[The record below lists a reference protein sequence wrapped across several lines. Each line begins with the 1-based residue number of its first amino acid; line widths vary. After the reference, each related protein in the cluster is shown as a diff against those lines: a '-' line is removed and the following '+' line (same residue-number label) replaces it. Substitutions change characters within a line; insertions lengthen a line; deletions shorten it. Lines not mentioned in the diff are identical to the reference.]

1 MTKTMS
7 SACRASTPWRTPSLT
22 SSCWSSSRWLATM
35 NATPTAIPAATEC
48 VAGSPPAGGSIPS
61 PSSMSAAL
69 AAVIIP
75 AATAFARPTHHSP
88 TSLTKA
94 IGSAPSPVESAVTQ
108 PYHHTWATERPPYS
122 EPRCCAC
129 SPEATLTSAISAA
142 YASCRPEYGAIAPAS
157 REARRSAR
165 VATALGRAAAAGA
178 AAAACAGEAE
188 AACARRR
195 LGRRAR
201 AGRFCA
207 IALPPRRRGIAPCG
221 HHLPRRE
228 RPRRRAGAATSS
240 SAQRFFELAEIAAR
254 SRRSRPRW

>member
-94 IGSAPSPVESAVTQ
+94 IGSAPSPVESAVTH
-108 PYHHTWATERPPYS
+108 PYHNTWATERPP
-122 EPRCCAC
+122 
-129 SPEATLTSAISAA
+129 
-142 YASCRPEYGAIAPAS
+142 
-157 REARRSAR
+157 
-165 VATALGRAAAAGA
+165 
-178 AAAACAGEAE
+178 
-188 AACARRR
+188 
-195 LGRRAR
+195 
-201 AGRFCA
+201 
-207 IALPPRRRGIAPCG
+207 
-221 HHLPRRE
+221 
-228 RPRRRAGAATSS
+228 
-240 SAQRFFELAEIAAR
+240 
-254 SRRSRPRW
+254 

>member
-94 IGSAPSPVESAVTQ
+94 IGSAPSPVESAVTH

-129 SPEATLTSAISAA
+129 SPEATLTAAISAA
-142 YASCRPEYGAIAPAS
+142 YASSRPEYGAIAPAS

-165 VATALGRAAAAGA
+165 VAVAFGMAAAAGA
-178 AAAACAGEAE
+178 AAVGAALEAE
-188 AACARRR
+188 AA
-195 LGRRAR
+195 R
-201 AGRFCA
+201 AGDLEVERAPGDFAPLLCR
-207 IALPPRRRGIAPCG
+207 LDGEELRRVATICLDESVRGDE
-221 HHLPRRE
+221 LE
-228 RPRRRAGAATSS
+228 QRRRAQG
-240 SAQRFFELAEIAAR
+240 QRFL
-254 SRRSRPRW
+254 

>member
-94 IGSAPSPVESAVTQ
+94 IGSAPSPVESAVTH

-165 VATALGRAAAAGA
+165 VAVALGRAAAAAFGMA
-178 AAAACAGEAE
+178 AAAVAVTVG
-188 AACARRR
+188 AALPR
-195 LGRRAR
+195 LAVR
-201 AGRFCA
+201 AGDVDAER
-207 IALPPRRRGIAPCG
+207 APGDFVPLRC
-221 HHLPRRE
+221 RRE
-228 RPRRRAGAATSS
+228 GEELRRVATICLDESVRGDELEQRRRA
-240 SAQRFFELAEIAAR
+240 Q
-254 SRRSRPRW
+254 PRDF

>member
-35 NATPTAIPAATEC
+35 KATPTAIPAATEC

-94 IGSAPSPVESAVTQ
+94 IGSAPSPVESAVTH
-108 PYHHTWATERPPYS
+108 PYHHTWATERPP
-122 EPRCCAC
+122 
-129 SPEATLTSAISAA
+129 
-142 YASCRPEYGAIAPAS
+142 
-157 REARRSAR
+157 
-165 VATALGRAAAAGA
+165 
-178 AAAACAGEAE
+178 
-188 AACARRR
+188 
-195 LGRRAR
+195 
-201 AGRFCA
+201 
-207 IALPPRRRGIAPCG
+207 
-221 HHLPRRE
+221 
-228 RPRRRAGAATSS
+228 
-240 SAQRFFELAEIAAR
+240 
-254 SRRSRPRW
+254 

>member
-94 IGSAPSPVESAVTQ
+94 IGSAPSPVESAVTH

-129 SPEATLTSAISAA
+129 SPEATLTAAISAA

-165 VATALGRAAAAGA
+165 VATALGMAAAAGA
-178 AAAACAGEAE
+178 AAVGAALEAE
-188 AACARRR
+188 AA
-195 LGRRAR
+195 R
-201 AGRFCA
+201 AGDLDAERAPGDFEPLLCR
-207 IALPPRRRGIAPCG
+207 LDGEELRRVATICLDESVRGDE
-221 HHLPRRE
+221 LE
-228 RPRRRAGAATSS
+228 QRRRAQPSD
-240 SAQRFFELAEIAAR
+240 FCELAQIAAR